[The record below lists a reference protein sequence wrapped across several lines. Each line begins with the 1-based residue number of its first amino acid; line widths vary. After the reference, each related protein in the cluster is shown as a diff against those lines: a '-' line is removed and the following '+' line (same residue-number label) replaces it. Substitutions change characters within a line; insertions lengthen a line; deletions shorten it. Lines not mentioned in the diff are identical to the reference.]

1 MPYSGAVHTVIQTQ
15 SFEAAVKSAKMGDDE
30 VTATVDHVASNPKG
44 GDLMVGTG
52 GVRKARIAK
61 PGVGKSGGYRV
72 VWWFGGDDIPVFL
85 LTVFGKNEKGN
96 LSKAECNALRRLTA
110 TLRESLTHR
119 D

>member
-1 MPYSGAVHTVIQTQ
+1 MHTVIQTAF
-15 SFEAAVKSAKMGDDE
+15 FEAAAKSAKMGEDE
-30 VTATVDHVASNPKG
+30 VTATVNFVASNPTG
-44 GDLMVGTG
+44 GDLLVGTG

-61 PGVGKSGGYRV
+61 PGTGKSGGYRV

-85 LTVFGKNEKGN
+85 LTVFGKNEKAN

-110 TLRESLTHR
+110 TLRESLTRR